1 MSLIIKFK
9 KVIETLRKST
19 FLASFL
25 ISVSISIGLIDI
37 GIACYLKNQQLAQV
51 AYWIGGGIAILPIV
65 GYILYQA
72 RKSEGNMNMDELKQL
87 SYKKN
92 NKNIKL

>member
-19 FLASFL
+19 FLASFF
-25 ISVSISIGLIDI
+25 ISVSIGLIDI
-37 GIACYLKNQQLAQV
+37 GIACYLKDPQV

-72 RKSEGNMNMDELKQL
+72 RKSEVNKNMDELKKL
-87 SYKKN
+87 SNKKN
-92 NKNIKL
+92 H

>member
-1 MSLIIKFK
+1 MMSLIIKFK

-25 ISVSISIGLIDI
+25 ISVSIGLIDI

-72 RKSEGNMNMDELKQL
+72 RKSEGNMNIDELKQL